1 MDPGFLEIPS
11 FGNFQVPRFHGSCL
25 WGVCGV
31 KYFWVL
37 PPWIQNPKSAWPDQQ
52 HLTVKNGETGGRSDA
67 MTPEA
72 LVKLDGDEK

>member
-11 FGNFQVPRFHGSCL
+11 FGNFQVPRFHGS
-25 WGVCGV
+25 
-31 KYFWVL
+31 
-37 PPWIQNPKSAWPDQQ
+37 WPDQQ